1 MPMPQTNQS
10 SPMDA
15 MSIDQLQKV
24 ALNVVET
31 LCGAVAM
38 PVEIILRPFY
48 GSRFLSPAVITLA
61 SAMML
66 FLPLISSVA
75 TGVANIIPFAAHVRP
90 PQALFDMGSFARLY
104 FLLGIVHGMR
114 VYRRMLRMDTEQNS
128 RYEGP
133 PLPLFLLIPG
143 GSFWRVRILFEP
155 AAVFISASVLEHL
168 FLIQSGLAAYLHF
181 AAFCL
186 AMKNFIGWY
195 RAWEFLRDVLDSR
208 IAAPIIA
215 KFVENTASNEE
226 LSSIHLANLPKNTNP
241 ELRRAVAV
249 HIARAFS
256 PGTTIPESQGASD
269 ANHR

>member
-1 MPMPQTNQS
+1 MPQTNQS
-10 SPMDA
+10 GPMDA

-31 LCGAVAM
+31 VCGAVAM
-38 PVEIILRPFY
+38 PVEIILRPRY
-48 GSRFLSPAVITLA
+48 GTRFLSPTVITLS

-75 TGVANIIPFAAHVRP
+75 TGVTNIIPFAAHVRT
-90 PQALFDMGSFARLY
+90 PQALFDIGSFARLY
-104 FLLGIVHGMR
+104 LLLGFVHGVRVFSRMR
-114 VYRRMLRMDTEQNS
+114 HMEKEINS

-133 PLPLFLLIPG
+133 PLPFFLLIPG
-143 GSFWRVRILFEP
+143 SGSFWRVRILFEP
-155 AAVFISASVLEHL
+155 IAVFIAASVLER
-168 FLIQSGLAAYLHF
+168 FFIVQPGLAAYLHF

-195 RAWEFLRDVLDSR
+195 RGWEFLRDVLDSR
-208 IAAPIIA
+208 NVGPIIA

-226 LSSIHLANLPKNTNP
+226 LSSIHLANLPNEINP
-241 ELRRAVAV
+241 ELRRATAV

-256 PGTTIPESQGASD
+256 PGTTIPEPQGGSN
-269 ANHR
+269 ANHG